1 VLALALVAGC
11 GGDADAPGDGPPG
24 PAANAT
30 QSTLLRASA
39 DSPSAAATGT
49 ATATATAT
57 ATPVP
62 ASTAPPLVI
71 RTPVPGC
78 AQDATAPPAIYYGFG
93 LAEGE
98 VVMVFNTRPGCE
110 QVVCEETEVDGD
122 NVCGPREGDAMVFTI
137 DGEPAGVSET
147 WSAGLAPTD
156 VQRGISLRPE
166 RLTSAGESVKH
177 QRDTQVS
184 SATPIACQAPP
195 QPTHHHH
202 QARGCRWRQ

>member
-1 VLALALVAGC
+1 M
-11 GGDADAPGDGPPG
+11 
-24 PAANAT
+24 
-30 QSTLLRASA
+30 
-39 DSPSAAATGT
+39 
-49 ATATATAT
+49 
-57 ATPVP
+57 P

-122 NVCGPREGDAMVFTI
+122 DFWVLRVAGDNVCGPREGDAMVFTI

-147 WSAGLAPTD
+147 GSAGLAPAD
-156 VQRGISLRPE
+156 VQSGISLRPE
-166 RLTSAGESVKH
+166 
-177 QRDTQVS
+177 
-184 SATPIACQAPP
+184 
-195 QPTHHHH
+195 
-202 QARGCRWRQ
+202 